1 MNTFLA
7 GFGLGLS
14 LIVAIGAQNAFILR
28 AGLLKRHVFIL
39 CSVCAVSD
47 ALLITAGVLG
57 LGVLVNNAPFFL
69 VFMKYAG
76 AAFLFAY
83 GFRSLLKSLKGGRF
97 LLAEGEANSLKE
109 AILICLLLTWFN
121 PHVYLDTVILLGI
134 ASTQY
139 SENTHF
145 AAGAIASSF
154 IFFYSLGFGARLLSN
169 FFKHTVSWRILDGI
183 IGIVMWSIAFSLVY
197 DS

>member
-83 GFRSLLKSLKGGRF
+83 GFRSLLKYLKGGRF
-97 LLAEGEANSLKE
+97 ILAEGEANSLKE
-109 AILICLLLTWFN
+109 AILICLLLTWLN
-121 PHVYLDTVILLGI
+121 PQDRKSVV
-134 ASTQY
+134 
-139 SENTHF
+139 
-145 AAGAIASSF
+145 
-154 IFFYSLGFGARLLSN
+154 
-169 FFKHTVSWRILDGI
+169 
-183 IGIVMWSIAFSLVY
+183 
-197 DS
+197 

>member
-69 VFMKYAG
+69 VFMKYSG

-109 AILICLLLTWFN
+109 AILICLLLTWLN

-154 IFFYSLGFGARLLSN
+154 IFFYSLGFGARLLSK
-169 FFKHTVSWRILDGI
+169 FFKHPVSWRILDGI